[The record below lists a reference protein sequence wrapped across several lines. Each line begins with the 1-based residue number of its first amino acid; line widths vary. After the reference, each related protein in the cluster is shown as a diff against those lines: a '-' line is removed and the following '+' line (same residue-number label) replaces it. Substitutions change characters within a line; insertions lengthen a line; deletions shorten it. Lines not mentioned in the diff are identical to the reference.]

1 MAEDSKIILNSDDQ
15 SLGTIQIAPRVLEI
29 IAGIAAS
36 EVDGVSKMYGTFA
49 NSVSELLGRRS
60 DYRRGVKIANDQDEL
75 AIDVDV
81 YVEYGVSVPKV
92 AGLIQERIKQQV
104 ALMTNLQVIE
114 ANVHVKGIVAAAEDQ
129 TVDPDDIYGEKK
141 DEEEAGDHE

>member
-1 MAEDSKIILNSDDQ
+1 MAEDSRIILNNDDQ

-49 NSVSELLGRRS
+49 NSVSELLGRS
-60 DYRRGVKIANDQDEL
+60 DFRRGVKIANDQDEL
-75 AIDVDV
+75 SIDVDV

-104 ALMTNLQVIE
+104 ALMTSLKVTE
-114 ANVHVKGIVAAAEDQ
+114 VNVHIKGIVAAVEDQ
-129 TVDPDDIYGEKK
+129 TVDPDDIFGEKK
-141 DEEEAGDHE
+141 DNEEAGDHE

>member
-1 MAEDSKIILNSDDQ
+1 MAEDSRIILNDDDQ

-36 EVDGVSKMYGTFA
+36 EVDGVSKMYGTLA
-49 NSVSELLGRRS
+49 NSVSELLGRS
-60 DYRRGVKIANDQDEL
+60 DFRRGVKIANDQDEL

-81 YVEYGVSVPKV
+81 YIEYGVSVPKV

-104 ALMTNLQVIE
+104 ALMTSLKVTE
-114 ANVHVKGIVAAAEDQ
+114 VNVHVKGIVAAVEDQ
-129 TVDPDDIYGEKK
+129 TVDPDDIFGEKK
-141 DEEEAGDHE
+141 DDEEAGDQE

>member
-1 MAEDSKIILNSDDQ
+1 MAEDSKIILNSEDQ

-49 NSVSELLGRRS
+49 NSVSELLGRS

-104 ALMTNLQVIE
+104 ALMTSLKVTE
-114 ANVHVKGIVAAAEDQ
+114 VNVHVKGIVAAVEDQ
-129 TVDPDDIYGEKK
+129 AVDPDDIFGEKK
-141 DEEEAGDHE
+141 DNEEAGDHE

>member
-1 MAEDSKIILNSDDQ
+1 MAEDSRIILNDDDQ

-36 EVDGVSKMYGTFA
+36 EVDGVSKMYGTLA
-49 NSVSELLGRRS
+49 NSVSELLGRS
-60 DYRRGVKIANDQDEL
+60 DFRRGVKIANDQDEL

-104 ALMTNLQVIE
+104 ALMTSLKVTE
-114 ANVHVKGIVAAAEDQ
+114 VNVHVKGIVAAVEDQ
-129 TVDPDDIYGEKK
+129 TVDPDDIFGEKK
-141 DEEEAGDHE
+141 DDEEAGDQD